1 MLIISGFELQGTLQE
16 VVNLRKEVEKLKRS
30 GETDFG
36 VKKMCHSVCEIN
48 SSHIVWRFIGTV
60 LRFWMNGE
68 LLKMVGEIWDLS
80 TGLDIFLILLITD

>member
-16 VVNLRKEVEKLKRS
+16 VENLRKEVEKLKRC

-36 VKKMCHSVCEIN
+36 VKKTCQSVCDIN
-48 SSHIVWRFIGTV
+48 TSHIVWRFIVTV

-68 LLKMVGEIWDLS
+68 LLKMVGEIRNLPV
-80 TGLDIFLILLITD
+80 GLDFFLYYY